1 MTIASMA
8 KNSSMLYSIMQ
19 KTNSTS
25 TSAADWI
32 SGQSSSAEQTTASST
47 DWLTRSISTGLTT
60 STAQTS
66 LLDIISQRLSE
77 QKSDI
82 AALEDYSKKQSS
94 FSENFSKLS
103 GALKKS
109 AVSLQTDFTA
119 ASKTTTTSTTTTTT
133 TGTDATGKLISSI
146 KDFATNYN
154 NMTQFF
160 KDNSKLSTNIKNLAA
175 SFSDT
180 KYNSRAYAS
189 IGIAVDSSGKLSVD
203 EDKLR
208 SSLQNDATKVENLL
222 GKSGLSAKA
231 AKKTDAAINISDRL
245 YPSISLKTKNNFL
258 DSSSLLASGLT
269 LDFYW

>member
-1 MTIASMA
+1 MTVASMA

-25 TSAADWI
+25 SSAADWI
-32 SGQSSSAEQTTASST
+32 SGLSSSAQQNTASST
-47 DWLTRSISTGLTT
+47 DWLTRSISSGLTT
-60 STAQTS
+60 STAQTG
-66 LLDIISQRLSE
+66 LLDVISQRLSE

-94 FSENFSKLS
+94 FSESFSKFS
-103 GALKKS
+103 TALKKS
-109 AVSLQTDFTA
+109 AVSLQADFTA
-119 ASKTTTTSTTTTTT
+119 ASSAAPTTS
-133 TGTDATGKLISSI
+133 GTDAANKLITGI
-146 KDFATNYN
+146 KDFASNYN

-160 KDNSKLSTNIKNLAA
+160 KDNSSLSTNVKNLAA

-189 IGIAVDSSGKLSVD
+189 IGITVDSSGKLSVD

-208 SSLQNDATKVENLL
+208 SSLQSDAAKVENLL

-245 YPSISLKTKNNFL
+245 YPSLALKTKSNFL

>member
-1 MTIASMA
+1 MTVASMA

-25 TSAADWI
+25 TSASDWI
-32 SGQSSSAEQTTASST
+32 SGLSSSAQQDTASST
-47 DWLTRSISTGLTT
+47 DWLTRSISSGLTT
-60 STAQTS
+60 STAQTG
-66 LLDIISQRLSE
+66 LLDVISQRLSE

-109 AVSLQTDFTA
+109 SVSLQTDFA
-119 ASKTTTTSTTTTTT
+119 AAAKTTTTNTTTPTA
-133 TGTDATGKLISSI
+133 GTDPTSKLISSI

-160 KDNSKLSTNIKNLAA
+160 KDNSNLSTNVKNLAA

-208 SSLQNDATKVENLL
+208 SSLQSDAAKVENLL

-231 AKKTDAAINISDRL
+231 AKKTDAAINIKDRL
-245 YPSISLKTKNNFL
+245 YPSLALKTKSNFL